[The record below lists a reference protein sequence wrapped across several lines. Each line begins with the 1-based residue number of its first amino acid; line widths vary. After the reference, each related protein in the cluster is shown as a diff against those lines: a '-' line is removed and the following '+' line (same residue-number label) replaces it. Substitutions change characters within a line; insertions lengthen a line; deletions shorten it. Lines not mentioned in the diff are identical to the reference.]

1 MAMIRSKKR
10 EVIQVKLNKNLLGIL
25 GGLGPMSTV
34 YFCELLT
41 ARTKAASDADHM
53 DMLISSRATT
63 PDRTA
68 FILGASQEDPLPVM
82 QEEARRLEQAGATLL
97 VIPCNTAHYFYQGL
111 QNAVNIPMLN
121 IIEETLAHLARG
133 NIRRFGLL
141 ATAGT
146 VRAGAYHTRCAHYGM
161 ECVLPTHE
169 EQDTITSII
178 YNDIKQNKPVD
189 MDRFYAVSDALR
201 TRGCEKLVL
210 GCTELSLLKKSGL
223 DDSLFVD
230 SLEVLAYQTILACG
244 KTPIGFPAD
253 YKNNMEAEL

>member
-1 MAMIRSKKR
+1 MKH
-10 EVIQVKLNKNLLGIL
+10 NHPLLGVL

-41 ARTKAASDADHM
+41 ARTKALTDADHI

-68 FILGASQEDPLPVM
+68 YILGNSQKDPLPVM
-82 QEEARRLEQAGATLL
+82 QEEARRLERAGATLL

-111 QNAVNIPMLN
+111 QNAVKIPMLN
-121 IIEETLAHLARG
+121 IIEETLAHLSRI
-133 NIRRFGLL
+133 NTRCFGLL
-141 ATAGT
+141 STEGTA
-146 VRAGAYHTRCAHYGM
+146 RAGAYHTRCAQYGM
-161 ECVLPTHE
+161 ECLLPTE
-169 EQDTITSII
+169 KEQAVISSII

-189 MDRFYAVSDALR
+189 MDRFYAVADALR
-201 TRGCEKLVL
+201 ARGCEKLVL

-230 SLEVLAYQTILACG
+230 SLEVLAYRTILACE

-253 YKNNMEAEL
+253 FDADTEADR